1 MKNKKLRHGFT
12 TGSAAAAGAKAGV
25 LCLGG
30 KTGLKEVE
38 IPLPE
43 VGRLNISVFNATKAE
58 NKAVITIIK
67 DGGDDPDATHK
78 AHIISIVE
86 LLSEG
91 NQEEEILIQGGKGIG
106 RVTRP
111 GLPLPVGESA
121 INPVP
126 RQQIRDAV
134 KEGLKESGLT
144 GGKLRI
150 TIEVTNGEKI
160 AKKTLNARLGIIGG
174 ISILG
179 TRGTVKPFSN
189 QAYKDTITM
198 SMDVALADDSK
209 TIALTTGG
217 KSENLLRKNLPD
229 LPERVCV
236 QVADFFAFS
245 LQEAVKRKFSC
256 ILISCFFGK
265 LVKMAH
271 GYPYTHARKNHIDFE
286 RLAAWCAE
294 YGLEQAMLANITNA
308 NTAREALE
316 YILKDR
322 CRERILQGLSSRA
335 LVSARSFAGLL
346 PCITFYLFDFS
357 GKLLLKTY
365 DKGKRQ
371 T

>member
-43 VGRLNISVFNATKAE
+43 HGRLKIPVFHATKSE

-86 LLSEG
+86 ILSEG
-91 NQEEEILIQGGKGIG
+91 NQEEILIQGGKGVG
-106 RVTRP
+106 CVTRP
-111 GLPLPVGESA
+111 GLPLPIGASA

-150 TIEVTNGEKI
+150 TIEVANGEKI

-198 SMDVALADDSK
+198 SMDVALANDSK
-209 TIALTTGG
+209 KIALTTGG
-217 KSENLLRKNLPD
+217 KSENLLKKKLPD
-229 LPERVCV
+229 LSEQACV

-271 GYPYTHARKNHIDFE
+271 GYPYTHARKNRIDFKK
-286 RLAAWCAE
+286 LAAWCAE
-294 YGLEQAMLANITNA
+294 YGLEQAMLANIINA
-308 NTAREALE
+308 NTTREALE

-322 CRERILQGLSSRA
+322 CREKILQGLSNRA
-335 LVSARSFAGLL
+335 LASARSFAGLL
-346 PCITFYLFDFS
+346 PDITFYLFDFS

-365 DKGKRQ
+365 DKGKRE